1 MVQVTAVALGVGK
14 TERCSNMRYRF
25 LRFPEG
31 KAKAVTLS
39 YDDGCRQ
46 DIRFAQ
52 VLDRYGIK
60 CTFNLNSG
68 LFGEKPTDWRLS
80 AEEIKTHLLDKGH
93 EVAVHGRLHRA
104 PGLCRPVE
112 VMQEYL
118 SCRMELEKTFG
129 RIIRGMAYPDS
140 GIRNFQCGADYS
152 TTRRILQDMDIAY
165 ARTLAGDNDSFKL
178 PEDWYA
184 WMPTAKH
191 TNPQILEYAQNF
203 VDLQI
208 EGQYIA
214 NYWPRLF
221 YMWGHTYEFD
231 GDNNW
236 DHLEKICQILGN
248 REDIWYATNI
258 EICNYVKAYE
268 ALEMSA
274 DGSMIYNPTVYK
286 LWMNVDGKQYVIEPG
301 QTITVE

>member
-1 MVQVTAVALGVGK
+1 MTA
-14 TERCSNMRYRF
+14 
-25 LRFPEG
+25 
-31 KAKAVTLS
+31 
-39 YDDGCRQ
+39 D
-46 DIRFAQ
+46 
-52 VLDRYGIK
+52 
-60 CTFNLNSG
+60 
-68 LFGEKPTDWRLS
+68 
-80 AEEIKTHLLDKGH
+80 EIKINLLDKGH
-93 EVAVHGRLHRA
+93 EVAVHGQFHRA

-112 VMQEYL
+112 VMQDNL

-140 GIRNFQCGADYS
+140 GIRNYQCSTDYA
-152 TTRRILQDMDIAY
+152 TIRQILQDMDIAY

-191 TNPQILEYAQNF
+191 TNPKVLEYAQKF
-203 VDLQI
+203 VDLQV
-208 EGQYIA
+208 EEQYIA
-214 NYWPRLF
+214 SCWPRLF

-231 GDNNW
+231 NDNNW

-274 DGSMIYNPTVYK
+274 DGSMIYNPTVCK
-286 LWMNVDGKQYVIEPG
+286 LWMNVDGKPYVIEPG
-301 QTITVE
+301 QTITISE